1 MDWRQKLAKTS
12 FRWSDRVLYV
22 DRGVIVMNKPP
33 GLVTQLDPST
43 TNTEGGN
50 LAKLLDDLK
59 QGLELVTPPHRV
71 HRLDKGT
78 TGSLVLARSLNVAH
92 DLSGQFQRR
101 TVDKTYLAL
110 VRGGSRS
117 FPQTSGQIRTFLEFP
132 NGRASLVP
140 QGQLP
145 KASEPKES
153 QTDWELVASSPHLPL
168 SLVRLKL
175 LTGHKHQI
183 RVHLAQVLK
192 TPILGDTLHS
202 QSQPTDE
209 IRDTFQLPDDRMFLH
224 ASQISFFR
232 YRPVGGKKR
241 FKIRVCAPLPQDL
254 VEICSEAG
262 IPIGDEE
269 RLGGLFKS
277 ESGKEQ
283 DFHPVADGE
292 IPDINGCWIP
302 QRANEIK

>member
-1 MDWRQKLAKTS
+1 MDWRQKLAKNA

-22 DRGVIVMNKPP
+22 DRSVIVMNKPP

-43 TNTEGGN
+43 TEGGN

-59 QGLELVTPPHRV
+59 QALELATPPHRV

-78 TGSLVLARSLNVAH
+78 TGCLVLARSLNVARE
-92 DLSGQFQRR
+92 LSGQFQRR
-101 TVDKTYLAL
+101 TVDKSYLAL
-110 VRGGSRS
+110 VRGGSQS
-117 FPQTSGQIRTFLEFP
+117 FSQRKGKIRTFLDFP
-132 NGRASLVP
+132 DGRASVVP
-140 QGQLP
+140 QEKLPSGQNGVT
-145 KASEPKES
+145 ES
-153 QTDWELVASSPHLPL
+153 KTDWELVASSPHLPL
-168 SLVRLKL
+168 SLLRLNL

-183 RVHLAQVLK
+183 RVQLAQILK

-202 QSQPTDE
+202 QSQPTED
-209 IRDTFQLPDDRMFLH
+209 IRDTFPLPDDRMFLH

-241 FKIRVCAPLPQDL
+241 FKIRICAPLPPDF

-262 IPIGDEE
+262 MPISDEE

-277 ESGKEQ
+277 DNGTEQ
-283 DFHPVADGE
+283 DFHPVSAGE
-292 IPDINGCWIP
+292 IPDVDGCWIP
-302 QRANEIK
+302 QREPSQ